1 MEKDKMKL
9 LTKDLKDKL
18 ITNHNNIKGSG
29 KYNAKAI
36 VKLFNPSGVGTW
48 YLSELDPETNVA
60 YGLCFLG
67 DYDNREFGYV
77 SIDELSEVKGFMGL
91 GIERDLYFKPTRF
104 DDLME
109 EK

>member
-1 MEKDKMKL
+1 MKL

-18 ITNHNNIKGSG
+18 ITNHYDHNDLKLKTN
-29 KYNAKAI
+29 KAI

-48 YLSELDPETNVA
+48 YLSELDPETNIA
-60 YGLCFLG
+60 FGLCFLG

-91 GIERDLYFKPTRF
+91 GIERDLHFKPTRF

-109 EK
+109 QK

>member
-1 MEKDKMKL
+1 MKL

-48 YLSELDPETNVA
+48 YLSELDPETNIA
-60 YGLCFLG
+60 FGLCDLG
-67 DYDNREFGYV
+67 DPELGYV
-77 SIDELSEVKGFMGL
+77 SIDELSEVRGFMGL
-91 GIERDLYFKPTRF
+91 GIERDLHFQPTKF
-104 DDLME
+104 DDLMRG
-109 EK
+109 K

>member
-48 YLSELDPETNVA
+48 YLSELDPETNIA
-60 YGLCFLG
+60 FGLCDLG
-67 DYDNREFGYV
+67 DPEFGYV
-77 SIDELSEVKGFMGL
+77 SIDELSEVRGFMGL
-91 GIERDLYFKPTRF
+91 GIERDLHFKPTKF
-104 DDLME
+104 DDLMRG
-109 EK
+109 K